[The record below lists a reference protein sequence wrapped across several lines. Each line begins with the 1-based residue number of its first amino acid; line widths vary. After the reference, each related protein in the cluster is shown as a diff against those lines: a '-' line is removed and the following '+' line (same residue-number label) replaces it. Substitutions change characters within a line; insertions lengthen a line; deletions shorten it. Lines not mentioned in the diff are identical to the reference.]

1 MPKTQEIKN
10 LEDRVFELE
19 VAISKIKE
27 TAEKIYKNNRDY
39 TLVFDIGEIIDICDK
54 MEVDQ

>member
-1 MPKTQEIKN
+1 MPKTEIKN
-10 LEDRVFELE
+10 LEGRVSELE
-19 VAISKIKE
+19 AAISKIKE

>member
-1 MPKTQEIKN
+1 MPKTKEKN
-10 LEDRVFELE
+10 LEGRVSELE
-19 VAISKIKE
+19 AAISKIKE